1 MNCELDIGGFMINIY
16 NELVSKL
23 KGNNSIVMM
32 TKLSYKKEDK
42 IEKKILELDLSN
54 INLLKISEEI
64 KSSFRLREI
73 SEQSSLEEAINKALD
88 RKVPELFKAEDG
100 TRILLEPF
108 FPEAR
113 LIVFG
118 GGNISEHLVKLG
130 SQIGFKVTVV
140 DDRLSYANRDR
151 FPTADEVICE
161 EFEKAI
167 DDLKVSR
174 NDYIVIV
181 TRGHKYDKECLRKV
195 LNIKPEYLGMIGSKR
210 RVKGIKDQLIEE
222 GHDAELLNEMC
233 SPIGFRIGGITPMEI
248 AISIISQ
255 VIAKKRLGVTD
266 MIDCQNAK
274 KRKNYSDIDMQ
285 VLENLSEEDDER
297 KAIVTV
303 TSTKGST
310 PRGAGAKMI
319 VWSEG
324 RTLGSIGG
332 GCSEGEI
339 IVAARDL
346 IDEEKEGAFITME
359 VDMTGDVAEDEG
371 MVCGGTMDILI
382 ELW

>member
-1 MNCELDIGGFMINIY
+1 MAEIFLIIC
-16 NELVSKL
+16 
-23 KGNNSIVMM
+23 
-32 TKLSYKKEDK
+32 K
-42 IEKKILELDLSN
+42 ITHK
-54 INLLKISEEI
+54 
-64 KSSFRLREI
+64 
-73 SEQSSLEEAINKALD
+73 
-88 RKVPELFKAEDG
+88 
-100 TRILLEPF
+100 
-108 FPEAR
+108 
-113 LIVFG
+113 
-118 GGNISEHLVKLG
+118 
-130 SQIGFKVTVV
+130 GFKVTVV
-140 DDRLSYANRDR
+140 DDRLSMLIKIGFQQQKRLYVKD
-151 FPTADEVICE
+151 
-161 EFEKAI
+161 EKAI

-174 NDYIVIV
+174 NDYVVSV

-210 RVKGIKDQLIEE
+210 RVKGIKEQLIEE
-222 GHDAELLNEMC
+222 GYDAELLNEMC

-248 AISIISQ
+248 TISIISQ

-285 VLENLSEEDDER
+285 VLENFQRKIER

-359 VDMTGDVAEDEG
+359 VDMTGDVAEEEG
-371 MVCGGTMDILI
+371 MVCGGTMNVLI
-382 ELW
+382 EVW